1 MQTTFSSALGEQQ
14 FWVAVILGILMLGAL
29 GRRLSVVWQRLS
41 QMFKASTVRLVGEEI
56 GGGVSNVDIDR
67 NNPL

>member
-1 MQTTFSSALGEQQ
+1 VQTTFSSALGEQ